1 MEVDASAVARALPRD
16 FPPIENLSFEGIP
29 RYTFKIGNRIHCTN
43 LMYRPGSRTLLT
55 QEEAH
60 EIIRERLRSDIR
72 RGRIELDA
80 DFLQQ
85 LVDQVRDHILQRQ
98 RRGTATAIAMD
109 GVVEVEDAYRNG
121 GFGAVPASSK
131 AMAELQ
137 EAMASDARERGCAV
151 CLEDFEAGEKLT
163 RMPCSHCFH
172 ATCILDWLRL
182 SHRCPLCRF
191 PMPTQDQSY

>member
-1 MEVDASAVARALPRD
+1 MS
-16 FPPIENLSFEGIP
+16 
-29 RYTFKIGNRIHCTN
+29 K
-43 LMYRPGSRTLLT
+43 
-55 QEEAH
+55 EEAH

-109 GVVEVEDAYRNG
+109 GVVEEDAYRNG

-163 RMPCSHCFH
+163 KMPFSHCFH

-191 PMPTQDQSY
+191 PMPTQDQSH